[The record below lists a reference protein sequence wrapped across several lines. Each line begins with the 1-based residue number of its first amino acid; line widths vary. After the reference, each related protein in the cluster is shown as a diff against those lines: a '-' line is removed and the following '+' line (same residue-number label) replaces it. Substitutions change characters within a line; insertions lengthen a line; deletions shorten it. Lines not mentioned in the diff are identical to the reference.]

1 MWGNELFYD
10 WIKYI
15 SNLTYTCVFMYVHVY
30 PFVSP
35 VFICVHVDPFVSTCI
50 QLCPCVPICVALY
63 TLGSMCTH
71 FYPVIDDIYV
81 CWLVYKYKRISRIPS
96 LVAFLISNR
105 YTNSRQFCIPV
116 VPSGSWILMSTTRGI
131 HNLASFWITQV
142 PVVVVCTKMAEK
154 RFAHLTEGE
163 IEEKRSKIIPK
174 STLKAN
180 QKAARAF
187 RQYLV
192 EKEEADTHL

>member
-1 MWGNELFYD
+1 
-10 WIKYI
+10 
-15 SNLTYTCVFMYVHVY
+15 
-30 PFVSP
+30 
-35 VFICVHVDPFVSTCI
+35 
-50 QLCPCVPICVALY
+50 
-63 TLGSMCTH
+63 
-71 FYPVIDDIYV
+71 
-81 CWLVYKYKRISRIPS
+81 
-96 LVAFLISNR
+96 
-105 YTNSRQFCIPV
+105 
-116 VPSGSWILMSTTRGI
+116 MSTTRGI

-192 EKEEADTHL
+192 EKEEADTQFEKYEKGKLADLLRKFYFDARKCDGDQYKTASMENLRHSL